1 MNIIITSLNLENAQT
16 ISKKLAKKLH
26 FKFINANE
34 VFNKTLLKSVADPVL
49 LVDDELNAKES
60 ELCFKLAKTD
70 DVVVAMSDDMF
81 LSNENYK
88 FFQNSKKFL
97 VFSKNLGK
105 TKKNIEKIIQ
115 SRCNFAIQ
123 NEDNLD
129 LLLEKLNSK

>member
-60 ELCFKLAKTD
+60 ELCFKLAKTE

-88 FFQNSKKFL
+88 FFQNSKKVMVL
-97 VFSKNLGK
+97 SKNLGK
-105 TKKNIEKIIQ
+105 TKKNIEKLIQ

-129 LLLEKLNSK
+129 LLLEKFKG